1 MASIL
6 GHFCTGFSKDMGN
19 STGKMAASIED
30 TTKEEFEKVMEN
42 FIMELAKVL
51 VEESGE
57 KESWKDKESIKN
69 QEEQQI
75 E

>member
-6 GHFCTGFSKDMGN
+6 GHFCTDSSKGMGN

-30 TTKEEFEKVMEN
+30 TTKEGFEKVMEN